1 MGYLAICASML
12 LVLVLVCVI
21 MPWDPRMA
29 YRLLQHSQHHLFEPE
44 SDPVIAKQGAS
55 TPRRAPQ
62 PTAAKSQKKRA
73 YISPYT
79 KKLVAARQKWRC
91 AVCGKLLEAGY
102 EIDHINPLQHGGS
115 NDAGNLQALCRSP
128 CHIQKSASE
137 RSRN

>member
-44 SDPVIAKQGAS
+44 TIIARRSAP

-62 PTAAKSQKKRA
+62 PTATKSA

-91 AVCGKLLEAGY
+91 AVCGKLLEASY

-137 RSRN
+137 QSCN

>member
-21 MPWDPRMA
+21 MQWDPRMA

-44 SDPVIAKQGAS
+44 TIIAKQGAS

-62 PTAAKSQKKRA
+62 PTAAKSQKRA

-91 AVCGKLLEAGY
+91 AVCGK
-102 EIDHINPLQHGGS
+102 N
-115 NDAGNLQALCRSP
+115 
-128 CHIQKSASE
+128 
-137 RSRN
+137 